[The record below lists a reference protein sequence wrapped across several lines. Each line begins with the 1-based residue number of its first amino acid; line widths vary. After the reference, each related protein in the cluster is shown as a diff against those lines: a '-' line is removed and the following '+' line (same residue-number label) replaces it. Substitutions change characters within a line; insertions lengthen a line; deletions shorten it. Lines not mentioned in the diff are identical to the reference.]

1 MARVNPRC
9 GSGLELLSAVTEG
22 DGVARYLDHVG
33 MGRDPPR
40 IWGVKAAS
48 FAYECGV

>member
-1 MARVNPRC
+1 MAGINPRC
-9 GSGLELLSAVTEG
+9 GSDLEIVSVVTDG

-48 FAYECGV
+48 FAYEYGV